1 MPEKPTALIFRT
13 RLLPFSETFI
23 QSQSAAMTRYRPF
36 YVGLRRVNGI
46 DLPAQAK
53 WIANTGNLAGLGR
66 EIRFRSL
73 GPNSRMR
80 QELEKVS
87 AKLLHAHFA
96 PDACE
101 ALTLA
106 TLLRI
111 PLICT
116 CHGYDVTVTD
126 AFRMKDWRGRLFLR
140 RRPKLQTQA
149 TSFIAVSRFIR
160 TMMLEQGYPENKI
173 RLHYIGVDT
182 RLFQPPQEESRKRQ
196 VLFAGRLV
204 EKKGCSYLIDA
215 MSAVQRIYPEVELI
229 IIGDG
234 PQRAALEQQA
244 NRSLRMYRFLGEQSP
259 ATVMKWMQTVALFCV
274 PSVIANNGDAE
285 GFGMVFAEA
294 QASGL
299 PVVSFSS
306 GGIPEAVA
314 HEETGLLVPERDTD
328 QLTRALLLLLE
339 NPALRSKFGRAG
351 RSRIERYFDLRRQ
364 SQLLEDIYDEITA
377 GIAQRVVFR

>member
-1 MPEKPTALIFRT
+1 MPQKPTALIFRT
-13 RLLPFSETFI
+13 ELLPASETFI
-23 QSQSAAMTRYRPF
+23 QSQPAAMTRYRPF

-46 DLPAQAK
+46 DLCAQAK
-53 WIANTGNLAGLGR
+53 WIANTGNLAGLAR
-66 EIRFRSL
+66 EIRFRNW
-73 GPNSRMR
+73 GPSRR
-80 QELEKVS
+80 VWQELEKVS

-96 PDACE
+96 PDACD

-106 TLLRI
+106 KLLRI

-126 AFRMKDWRGRLFLR
+126 AFHKKDRRGQQFLR

-149 TSFIAVSRFIR
+149 DTFIAVSQFIR
-160 TMMLEQGYPENKI
+160 SMMLDQGYPEHKI
-173 RLHYIGVDT
+173 RVHYIGVDT
-182 RLFQPPQEESRKRQ
+182 HLFHPPQEESRKLQ

-215 MSAVQRIYPEVELI
+215 MGAVQRSFPEVELI

-234 PQRAALEQQA
+234 PERAALEQQA
-244 NRSLRMYRFLGEQSP
+244 SRSLRTCRFLGKQSP
-259 ATVMKWMQTVALFCV
+259 ATMTKWMQTVALFCV
-274 PSVIANNGDAE
+274 PSITSSNGDAE

-314 HEETGLLVPERDTD
+314 HEETGLLVSERDTD

-339 NPALRSKFGRAG
+339 NPALRLKFGRAG
-351 RSRIERYFDLRRQ
+351 RSRIERHFDLRRQ
-364 SQLLEDIYDEITA
+364 SQRLEDIYDEITA
-377 GIAQRVVFR
+377 TVPQGAALR